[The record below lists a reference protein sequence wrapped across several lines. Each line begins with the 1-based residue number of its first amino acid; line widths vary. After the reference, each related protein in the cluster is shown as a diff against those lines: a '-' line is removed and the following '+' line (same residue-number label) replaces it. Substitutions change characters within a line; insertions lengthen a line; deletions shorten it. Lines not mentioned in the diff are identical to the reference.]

1 MKKIFVAVC
10 ALGLVSFAHAQT
22 APATPATTN
31 NATTQ
36 QQDFSKVIEVTDVDH
51 DLGKIPFGKPV
62 EYEVTLKN
70 ISSDSVKLLNVQAG
84 CGCTTPKWEAGPYA
98 PGESFKIKLGFNGM
112 TKGTFSK
119 YVTVF
124 LTNGLSKQLRFHGE
138 TFEAPDNAAP
148 ANGAVG
154 QLKPSSIMDN
164 VPSTLNEP
172 K

>member
-1 MKKIFVAVC
+1 MKKLFVAVC

-22 APATPATTN
+22 APATTN
-31 NATTQ
+31 NAATQ
-36 QQDFSKVIEVTDVDH
+36 QQDFSKVVEISDVDH

-70 ISSDSVKLLNVQAG
+70 VSSDSVKLLNVQAG
-84 CGCTTPKWEAGPYA
+84 CGCTTPKWEPGPYA
-98 PGESFKIKLGFNGM
+98 PGQTFKIKVGFNGM
-112 TKGTFSK
+112 TKGQFSK

-124 LTNGLSKQLRFHGE
+124 LTNGLSKQIKFHGE
-138 TFEAPDNAAP
+138 TFDTPDNAAP

-154 QLKPSSIMDN
+154 QLKPSGS
-164 VPSTLNEP
+164 

>member
-1 MKKIFVAVC
+1 MKKVFVAVC
-10 ALGLVSFAHAQT
+10 ALGLVSLAHAQT
-22 APATPATTN
+22 APATTN
-31 NATTQ
+31 NAAVQ

-62 EYEVTLKN
+62 EYEVALKN
-70 ISSDSVKLLNVQAG
+70 VSSDSVKVLNVQAG

-98 PGESFKIKLGFNGM
+98 PGETFKIKLGFNGM
-112 TKGTFSK
+112 TKGNFTK

-124 LTNGLSKQLRFHGE
+124 LTNGTSKQLKFHGE

-154 QLKPSSIMDN
+154 QLKPASGS
-164 VPSTLNEP
+164 